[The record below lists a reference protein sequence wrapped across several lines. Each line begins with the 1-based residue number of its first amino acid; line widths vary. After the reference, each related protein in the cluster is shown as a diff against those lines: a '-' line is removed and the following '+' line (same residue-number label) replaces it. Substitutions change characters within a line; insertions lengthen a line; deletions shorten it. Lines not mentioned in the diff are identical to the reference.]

1 MQGNVDAIYTTI
13 KTVTVSGNPI
23 VYDSLVI
30 ATGAE
35 TNYYGIAGAQENT
48 LPLKNLYDAARIRSV
63 IIDRFEKAATTKDKS
78 EKESLLSFA
87 VVGGG
92 ATGVEMAAELAEFVA
107 GISERYYS
115 IHDCT
120 PEIAKISIVDTGPE
134 LLQMFA
140 PSLRKAA
147 ETRLI
152 KAGVAV
158 YHNSAV
164 TSVTPEGLTLANSTT
179 IPAKTVIWSAGVKA
193 IIPKFEDIQ
202 PTLVKGRISVNN
214 FFQMVNGESV
224 ISDIFVL
231 GDVASYPTPLPMLAQ
246 VAEGQA
252 ATVAKNICAQAG
264 GRPLA
269 GFVYKSKGSM
279 VSVGQWFAI
288 GEIFSIK
295 ISGRITW
302 WMWRT
307 VYLFKF
313 ASFKKRVRIM
323 FEWTLE
329 LFFPRDITKIIN

>member
-1 MQGNVDAIYTTI
+1 
-13 KTVTVSGNPI
+13 
-23 VYDSLVI
+23 
-30 ATGAE
+30 
-35 TNYYGIAGAQENT
+35 
-48 LPLKNLYDAARIRSV
+48 
-63 IIDRFEKAATTKDKS
+63 
-78 EKESLLSFA
+78 
-87 VVGGG
+87 
-92 ATGVEMAAELAEFVA
+92 
-107 GISERYYS
+107 
-115 IHDCT
+115 
-120 PEIAKISIVDTGPE
+120 
-134 LLQMFA
+134 
-140 PSLRKAA
+140 
-147 ETRLI
+147 
-152 KAGVAV
+152 
-158 YHNSAV
+158 
-164 TSVTPEGLTLANSTT
+164 
-179 IPAKTVIWSAGVKA
+179 
-193 IIPKFEDIQ
+193 
-202 PTLVKGRISVNN
+202 
-214 FFQMVNGESV
+214 
-224 ISDIFVL
+224 
-231 GDVASYPTPLPMLAQ
+231 MLAQ